1 MRYPR
6 LKPETILKLRNSGAV
21 QRPDGK
27 VKNYVYH
34 EPMPEKIQQHDA
46 HRGVYRWAAALTIPF
61 AIAYGSEALT
71 KETTE
76 KRRNEE
82 KRKDM
87 VMKSMKR

>member
-6 LKPETILKLRNSGAV
+6 LKPETILKLRKSGPV

-27 VKNYVYH
+27 AKNYVQY
-34 EPMPEKIQQHDA
+34 ESVPEKIQHHHA
-46 HRGVYRWAAALTIPF
+46 HQGVYRWAAALTIPF

-76 KRRNEE
+76 KRRDDER
-82 KRKDM
+82 RKEM